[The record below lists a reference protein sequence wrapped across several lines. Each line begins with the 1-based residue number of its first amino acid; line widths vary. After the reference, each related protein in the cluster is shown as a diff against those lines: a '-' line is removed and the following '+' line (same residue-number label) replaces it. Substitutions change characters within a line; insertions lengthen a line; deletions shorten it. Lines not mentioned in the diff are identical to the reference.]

1 MSKSRMVINCLSAD
15 DKLKKQIKSIVHVL
29 DLVGGLKK
37 GWVYA
42 DDNASVH
49 LIDMDDEDNWDIL
62 VASSGLLIIAV
73 SSNPE
78 LLSGQKY
85 SLTKPIRNQT
95 LQAILKQIES
105 SHTQEQTNHA
115 PISHSSPLKARESV
129 VDDSVKV
136 SPPVAVPKIML
147 YKLQAWPDISQMHDD
162 VMLDASR
169 VSALL
174 AMRPAS
180 LNTISGLLELPTS
193 RIEYLLS
200 EISASSHVGYPCL
213 TELPLL
219 SDVSGAEQAVDVKVV
234 AKPASILSKIWNRL
248 KGAA

>member
-1 MSKSRMVINCLSAD
+1 MSKSRIVINCLSTD

-37 GWVYA
+37 NWVYA
-42 DDNASVH
+42 DDNVAVH
-49 LIDMDDEDNWDIL
+49 IIDVDNGEFL
-62 VASSGLLIIAV
+62 LANSGLIIIAI

-78 LLSGQKY
+78 LLNGQKY

-95 LQAILKQIES
+95 LQVIFKQIES
-105 SHTQEQTNHA
+105 SNAVEQANNSA
-115 PISHSSPLKARESV
+115 ISNSSPPNARRV
-129 VDDSVKV
+129 VVEDDAKV
-136 SPPVAVPKIML
+136 SPLVADSKVKL

-174 AMRPAS
+174 AMRPANLNVISS
-180 LNTISGLLELPTS
+180 LLDLSTS

-200 EISASSHVGYPCL
+200 EISSCSHSGYPCL
-213 TELPLL
+213 AESPTL
-219 SDVSGAEQAVDVKVV
+219 SDLSGSEHVADVKVV